1 MVNNNCR
8 TFSMV
13 SGRKSDIFTIEFF
26 EYLNYKGD
34 VTLFYLILGYFL
46 VIITSNYSRLKIY
59 LSNNKIR

>member
-46 VIITSNYSRLKIY
+46 VIITS
-59 LSNNKIR
+59 